1 MPLNDVLD
9 QRLSFPTN
17 QVTSD
22 VLSIAKIAI
31 ACLQTIPQSHPTMK
45 QVSQD
50 LSTWKP
56 RLAKPLCMIT
66 LGEIV
71 MSKLFS
77 SVGSLN
83 PSSSLLS
90 MVKPKNPSL
99 SRHSDRVESAFLG
112 IILKSAWSV
121 FLTGVETEE
130 AGPLQWWSSERLGWV
145 LGAVLWWVQIGC
157 ERGRGEES
165 EVVVVE
171 EDDDEEG
178 SDVHVC
184 VRGNEEAEPEVA
196 RRVDHDV

>member
-1 MPLNDVLD
+1 MAHIFDFGTAKLLKLD
-9 QRLSFPTN
+9 SSN
-17 QVTSD
+17 WTSL
-22 VLSIAKIAI
+22 VGTMGYMAPSKF
-31 ACLQTIPQSHPTMK
+31 TIPQSHPTMK

-71 MSKLFS
+71 MSK
-77 SVGSLN
+77 
-83 PSSSLLS
+83 
-90 MVKPKNPSL
+90 
-99 SRHSDRVESAFLG
+99 
-112 IILKSAWSV
+112 
-121 FLTGVETEE
+121 
-130 AGPLQWWSSERLGWV
+130 
-145 LGAVLWWVQIGC
+145 C

-165 EVVVVE
+165 EAVVVE